1 MANTLYTPTWIGREV
16 LQVADN
22 ETRFVKNIDKKLGGD
37 FRVAGVKVGETIGV
51 RLPQRFVTNKGQ
63 AYQGQAITDQ
73 IVYITITDQAQIG
86 WGWSS
91 IQASMEIQD
100 VQERYVNPAGVQ
112 MANTMDK
119 DGLGRL
125 YQDVYQNVGVPG
137 TTPTANSVYFDGGVK
152 LTNSAVPSDSR
163 NMVINAIMMSA
174 IANAN
179 VTLFNRMANTKGF
192 EDGAYTEN
200 ALSWK
205 KWWEDVNTF
214 PHTYGTYT
222 GTPLVNGA
230 SQTGSTLVTDGWTSG
245 GATLNKGDNFTIGS
259 GATGVYSVNPQSYQN
274 TTQLQD
280 FVVTQTISDT
290 TGAMSIAIS
299 PPIITSGPFQTVVAS
314 PADNA
319 TINVAGASGAISSQG
334 LGFHK
339 QAFVMASADLVMP
352 EQGVARIVRK
362 NGISMRLWKAS
373 DIMSDQHPSRMDSI
387 YGFKTLRADWAVR
400 VNG

>member
-37 FRVAGVKVGETIGV
+37 FRVAGVKVGETIGI

-73 IVYITITDQAQIG
+73 IVYVTITDQAQVG

-100 VQERYVNPAGVQ
+100 VQERYVNPAGIQ

-125 YQDVYQNVGVPG
+125 YQDVYQNVGTPG
-137 TTPTANSVYFDGGVK
+137 TTPTSNQTYFDGRVK
-152 LTNSAVPSDSR
+152 LTNSSVPTDSR
-163 NMVINAIMMSA
+163 NVVLNAIMMSA

-179 VTLFNRMANTKGF
+179 VTLFNQMANTKGF
-192 EDGAYTEN
+192 EEGVYAAD
-200 ALSWK
+200 ALGWK
-205 KWWEDVNTF
+205 RWWEDVNTF
-214 PHTYGTYT
+214 PHVYGTYT

-230 SQTGSTLVTDGWTSG
+230 SQTGTSLITDGWTSG

-259 GATGVYSVNPQSYQN
+259 GATGTYSVNPQSYQS

-290 TGAMSIAIS
+290 TGAMTISIS

-314 PADNA
+314 PANDA
-319 TINVAGASGAISSQG
+319 TINVAGASGVTSVQG
-334 LGFHK
+334 LSFHK

-352 EQGVARIVRK
+352 EQGTARIIRK
-362 NGISMRLWKAS
+362 NGISIRLWKAS

-400 VNG
+400 ING

>member
-1 MANTLYTPTWIGREV
+1 
-16 LQVADN
+16 
-22 ETRFVKNIDKKLGGD
+22 
-37 FRVAGVKVGETIGV
+37 
-51 RLPQRFVTNKGQ
+51 
-63 AYQGQAITDQ
+63 
-73 IVYITITDQAQIG
+73 
-86 WGWSS
+86 
-91 IQASMEIQD
+91 
-100 VQERYVNPAGVQ
+100 

-125 YQDVYQNVGVPG
+125 YQDVYQNVGAPG
-137 TTPTANSVYFDGGVK
+137 TTPTTNQVYFDGRVK
-152 LTNSAVPSDSR
+152 LTNSAVPSDVR
-163 NMVINAIMMSA
+163 NMLVNAIAMSA

-179 VTLFNRMANTKGF
+179 VALFNQMANTTGF
-192 EDGAYTEN
+192 EEGVYAAN
-200 ALSWK
+200 ALGWK

-214 PHTYGTYT
+214 PHVYGTYG
-222 GTPLVNGA
+222 GTPLVNSA
-230 SQTGSTLVTDGWTSG
+230 NQTGSTLVTDGWSSG
-245 GATLNKGDNFTIGS
+245 ASTLNKGDNFTIGS
-259 GATGVYSVNPQSYQN
+259 GATGVYGVNPQSYQS

-290 TGAMSIAIS
+290 TGAMSISIS

-319 TINVAGASGAISSQG
+319 TINVAGASGVTSVQN

-352 EQGVARIVRK
+352 EQGVARIIRK
-362 NGISMRLWKAS
+362 NGISLRLWKAS